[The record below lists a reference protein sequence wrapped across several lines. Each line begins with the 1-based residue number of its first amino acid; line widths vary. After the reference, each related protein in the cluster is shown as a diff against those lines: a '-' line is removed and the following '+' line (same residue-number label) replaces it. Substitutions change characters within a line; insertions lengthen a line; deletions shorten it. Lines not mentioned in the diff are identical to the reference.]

1 MQYTIRNIPRRVD
14 QILRKR
20 AREQRKSLN
29 DVTVEALAA
38 ATGVN
43 ATPAADVKYCDLSD
57 FAGKWVEDP
66 EFDKIMAE
74 QDRIDPEM
82 WR

>member
-1 MQYTIRNIPRRVD
+1 MQYTLRNIPKKVD
-14 QILRKR
+14 LALRKK
-20 AREQRKSLN
+20 AKEQGRSLN
-29 DVTVEALAA
+29 DVAVEALAIIS
-38 ATGVN
+38 GVVE
-43 ATPAADVKYCDLSD
+43 PPVKVKYCDLSD
-57 FAGKWVEDP
+57 IAGTWVEDP